1 MIGHLGSVRTTEG
14 EGFRVTCSSI
24 GPSFGRDDGIVL
36 NTIDTWRDVD
46 SNLFQIGM
54 EITISFQMLS
64 VIRNR
69 LIDQHTSIETN
80 DKEANLHAFLE
91 R

>member
-1 MIGHLGSVRTTEG
+1 MIGHLGSVRTTER

-36 NTIDTWRDVD
+36 NTIDNWRDVD

-64 VIRNR
+64 VIRDR
-69 LIDQHTSIETN
+69 PIHQHAT
-80 DKEANLHAFLE
+80 L
-91 R
+91 